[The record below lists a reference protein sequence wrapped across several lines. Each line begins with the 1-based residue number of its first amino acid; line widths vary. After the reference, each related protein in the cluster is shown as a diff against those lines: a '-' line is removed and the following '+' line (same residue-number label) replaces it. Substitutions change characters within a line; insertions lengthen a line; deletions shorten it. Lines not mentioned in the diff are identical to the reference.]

1 MPAATRGG
9 TIEGVSPGLKQLLAS
24 LSRTAHVVISSCNG
38 AKDFLKTKPSA
49 EKTFRDRPPRVSSF
63 AK

>member
-1 MPAATRGG
+1 MPAATRAG
-9 TIEGVSPGLKQLLAS
+9 TIEGVAPGLKQLLAS
-24 LSRTAHVVISSCNG
+24 LSQTAHVVISSCSG

-49 EKTFRDRPPRVSSF
+49 EETFRGRSSRVSSF